1 LAVRIGGEAGGL
13 FPARD
18 GDRPVLGVVGTLVW
32 DTIRNRD
39 IRVEAVEE
47 WGGIGYALEA
57 LTVSLPEE
65 WEILPLLRVGR
76 DLAEP
81 ALRYLREL
89 PRVRV
94 EPGVVVVP
102 HPNNRVE
109 LVYRDGV
116 RITER
121 LSGGVPSWGWPQL
134 SPLLDLCD
142 ALYVN
147 FISGFEMELETARGL
162 KHAFQGP
169 IWADLHSLF
178 LGVGAEGVRVP
189 RPLPAWADWLH
200 SFDAVQMNEDEFH
213 LLGDAVGDPWALAG
227 AAVGADLDLLAV
239 TLGARGCAYVA
250 RGGFRP
256 DPATWPGDRGRM
268 ADPAPARSGRV
279 AAPEIHGEGDTTGCG
294 DVWGSTAFGRLLAGD
309 TLEAAFLRANEMAAR
324 NVGHRGARGLRH
336 HLAGRVAPGG
346 R

>member
-1 LAVRIGGEAGGL
+1 VLNKGRGFSLEAR
-13 FPARD
+13 ARE
-18 GDRPVLGVVGTLVW
+18 RPVLGVVGTLVW
-32 DTIRNRD
+32 DTILNRD
-39 IRVEAVEE
+39 VRVEPVEE

-65 WEILPLLRVGR
+65 WEILPLVRVGR

-81 ALRYLREL
+81 ALRYLHEL
-89 PRVRV
+89 PRVRAG
-94 EPGVVVVP
+94 PGVVVVP

-116 RITER
+116 RQCEKLT
-121 LSGGVPSWGWPQL
+121 GGVPSWGWPQL
-134 SPLLDLCD
+134 SPLLGLCD

-147 FISGFEMELETARGL
+147 FISGFEMELETARNL
-162 KHAFQGP
+162 KVAFPGP

-178 LGVGAEGVRVP
+178 LGVGAEGIRVP

-213 LLGDAVGDPWALAG
+213 LLGEAAGDPWALAG
-227 AAVGADLDLLAV
+227 AAVGADLSLLAV
-239 TLGARGCAYVA
+239 TLGSRGAAYVA
-250 RGGFRP
+250 SGGFQS
-256 DPATWPGDRGRM
+256 DPWRWAGSRGRL

-279 AAPEIHGEGDTTGCG
+279 EGRRVEEGGDSTGCG
-294 DVWGSTAFGRLLAGD
+294 DVWGATAFARLLSGD
-309 TLEAAFLRANEMAAR
+309 DLEGAIARANEMAAR

-336 HLAGRVAPGG
+336 HLSGRVAPEGE
-346 R
+346 